1 MVGGD
6 DDSIRFLV
14 FTIGYS
20 NHYFPKMR
28 WCTQSER
35 SRFGM
40 YWYISRVLSLVLPL
54 HYELLDAF
62 IPLNMPILNELCC
75 CCWIC
80 CCCCCCWLFAWRPC
94 FGTGGCRYSCLA
106 SVNTS
111 IRSSFLYARQLLM
124 KLCNSK
130 LSRCKIALIY
140 IKYLSISI
148 LIFFSL
154 AILPLLRC

>member
-1 MVGGD
+1 MVYTVRELK
-6 DDSIRFLV
+6 IWHVLV
-14 FTIGYS
+14 YILV
-20 NHYFPKMR
+20 
-28 WCTQSER
+28 
-35 SRFGM
+35 SR
-40 YWYISRVLSLVLPL
+40 ILSLVLPL

-130 LSRCKIALIY
+130 LSCHEMVLNINFHQFPTGS
-140 IKYLSISI
+140 YLCFVADGWFIRE
-148 LIFFSL
+148 LNFGGF
-154 AILPLLRC
+154 

>member
-1 MVGGD
+1 
-6 DDSIRFLV
+6 
-14 FTIGYS
+14 
-20 NHYFPKMR
+20 MR

-40 YWYISRVLSLVLPL
+40 YWYISRILSLVLPL

-106 SVNTS
+106 SVSTS

-124 KLCNSK
+124 KLCNNKSSHYK
-130 LSRCKIALIY
+130 MALNFDFHH
-140 IKYLSISI
+140 
-148 LIFFSL
+148 FFSHWRSYFCFVTDGWFICEL
-154 AILPLLRC
+154 DFGGF

>member
-1 MVGGD
+1 M
-6 DDSIRFLV
+6 
-14 FTIGYS
+14 
-20 NHYFPKMR
+20 K

-40 YWYISRVLSLVLPL
+40 YWYISRILSLVLPL

-106 SVNTS
+106 SVSTS

-124 KLCNSK
+124 KLCNSTSHIVK
-130 LSRCKIALIY
+130 WLST
-140 IKYLSISI
+140 
-148 LIFFSL
+148 LIFIYLL
-154 AILPLLRC
+154 ATLPLLRC

>member
-1 MVGGD
+1 
-6 DDSIRFLV
+6 
-14 FTIGYS
+14 
-20 NHYFPKMR
+20 MR

-40 YWYISRVLSLVLPL
+40 YWYISRILSLVLPL

-106 SVNTS
+106 SVSTS

-124 KLCNSK
+124 KLCNKSPHCKMALNVESLFLTGDITFASLLTVGLFANWTSVAFSIVFSSK
-130 LSRCKIALIY
+130 MVACD
-140 IKYLSISI
+140 
-148 LIFFSL
+148 
-154 AILPLLRC
+154 

>member
-1 MVGGD
+1 
-6 DDSIRFLV
+6 
-14 FTIGYS
+14 
-20 NHYFPKMR
+20 MR

-40 YWYISRVLSLVLPL
+40 YWYISRILSLVLPL

-106 SVNTS
+106 SVSTS

-124 KLCNSK
+124 KLCNNKS
-130 LSRCKIALIY
+130 SRCKMALNIESH
-140 IKYLSISI
+140 LF
-148 LIFFSL
+148 LINDITFASLLTVGLFANWTSVAFNIVFSSKMV
-154 AILPLLRC
+154 ACD